1 MKTIHLKVQAP
12 ERYRVTS
19 MHLLLV
25 KDLPA
30 NAGDIGDTGMIPGLG
45 RPPGGGHGNPL
56 QYSCLKNPMD
66 RGAWW
71 ATLLMLAKSWT

>member
-45 RPPGGGHGNPL
+45 RPPGGGHGSAL
-56 QYSCLKNPMD
+56 QCSCLENPD
-66 RGAWW
+66 G
-71 ATLLMLAKSWT
+71 

>member
-12 ERYRVTS
+12 ERYRVTF

-45 RPPGGGHGNPL
+45 RPPGGGMAVHSSVLAWRIPR
-56 QYSCLKNPMD
+56 D
-66 RGAWW
+66 RWAWQ
-71 ATLLMLAKSWT
+71 AI